1 MVMRRSSFLLL
12 TALLALTIA
21 VPVMAQGTGGL
32 RGTVLDKDGQP
43 IVGAT
48 VSVTNPDLNINMG
61 GLTDAKGEF
70 RIAPLPPGKG
80 YSLTV
85 NFPSMGKITQSDIEV
100 TANKMIV
107 VPITLR
113 PSKELTENV
122 KVTGK
127 SDVVDTESTT
137 TSTTIS
143 SEFID
148 ALPILGRNYQDV
160 LTLAPGVTDVDGDG
174 NPNIHGARDTD
185 VNTLVD
191 GVSTVDPVT
200 GQVGQQLNINTI
212 QDVEVITSGASAEFD
227 RAQGGFVR
235 VSTKSGGNDFEG
247 TFRLDWRGS
256 ILDGDG
262 AGIDPST
269 LHGGLTENGLRDLT
283 FNDFLP
289 ALTVSGPIVKDKAW
303 YFVSAEYRQIET
315 PINALTQAFVRGHDE
330 LRLFGKAS
338 WDMSTNHKLVF
349 TATFDPQQDTN
360 LGLNS
365 FTAIEAG
372 YTGYSGGRNL
382 VLVERA
388 VFSPNVFLE
397 TTVQD
402 FTTKP
407 EVDPTLDADTN
418 HNGILYVDRNSNGF
432 IDATERDAGEDF
444 DRDGRFDVYEDFR
457 PHNGQL
463 DGCFIDPLTGQQVCT
478 EDIDRDGRL
487 TPERGCEGNTREDVD
502 CDHHLDA
509 INEDDNK
516 NGFLDQGEDRDGD
529 GRLDLGTE
537 DRNHNNNPDDRPFP
551 SENNNIIPDENGVTG
566 NFYPYHEAAPQARD
580 RDYEQDQRTLRTS
593 GPYLTD
599 FTGDRGRQTLR
610 QDLTMFVPDWHGQHE
625 MKTGYIIEREHYD
638 QTTNLR
644 PFVLPNLA
652 PPTANNFIPTIGVI
666 LPAENSVDNSATSLT
681 GALYVHDT
689 FKPVPNL
696 TLNLGVRFTRET
708 TDSFGYSQFDPAA
721 ERALFDRL
729 GVFTGQ
735 QQNYVDAVNGNNDGM
750 DNQGIC
756 GDQMLFGGAGASCT
770 ATTSP
775 VALAILQGLLKTK
788 VSRLTQHH
796 TATTIVASDLETLFP
811 DAVTTLPNGE
821 QVIDRD
827 KLREQGA
834 VFQTEE
840 PFRLTNNNLAPRIA
854 LSWDPWADSKT
865 KVFASWG
872 RFYDKLFL
880 GAVIPEEGPDNIT
893 RYYRKDLDGVTG
905 GGIPDNGFGAAISKA
920 PPSASQIDRGLQTP
934 FTDEWSVGF
943 ERELAPEV
951 SISVRYIRRDARLGL
966 QDRDANHA
974 LRYDANGKPSDL
986 FGRLAFAP
994 GDGGAGNPTPD
1005 NLPDL
1010 YINNPFFNQVFRLG
1024 NYNTS
1029 KFTGVEIEM
1038 SKRLSRK
1045 WQADWSYSY
1054 SRAQGNAEDFQS
1066 SLGDDPA
1073 AVAYEYGYLDFDQ
1086 RHIVRFNGTTFLP
1099 GDWAV
1104 GGVLQWTSG
1113 LPYSLIST
1121 NFSLDNFSYAQN
1133 RTLFGRVVFN
1143 PNPRNV
1149 PAGTDP
1155 GPGEWQFQPEN
1166 RNSRRNDSILNI
1178 DLQATKSFVMG
1189 RFNSKLF
1196 LQVQNLLNT
1205 DDLEINSFEPDNPN
1219 RGGALQL
1226 DATRAFGRRFGIGFQ
1241 FEF

>member
-1 MVMRRSSFLLL
+1 MVMRRFAFSLL

-21 VPVMAQGTGGL
+21 VPAVAQSTGGI

-43 IVGAT
+43 VVGAT

-61 GLTDAKGEF
+61 GITDAKGEF
-70 RIAPLPPGKG
+70 RIAPLPPGRG
-80 YSLTV
+80 YIVTV
-85 NFPSMGKITQSDIEV
+85 SFQGMGKISQPDIEV
-100 TANKMIV
+100 PSNKMIV

-113 PSKELTENV
+113 PSKELTETV
-122 KVTGK
+122 KVTGTT
-127 SDVVDTESTT
+127 DVVDTESTS

-247 TFRLDWRGS
+247 TFRFDWQGS
-256 ILDGDG
+256 LLDGDG

-315 PINALTQAFVRGHDE
+315 PVNALTQAFVRGHDE

-338 WDMSTNHKLVF
+338 WDMSTNHKLIF
-349 TATFDPQQDTN
+349 TATIDPQKDTN
-360 LGLNS
+360 VGLDS
-365 FTAIEAG
+365 FTAIESG
-372 YTGYSGGRNL
+372 YTFYSGGRNL
-382 VLVERA
+382 VLSERA

-397 TTVQD
+397 TTIAD
-402 FTTKP
+402 FGSDPEWEPTTN
-407 EVDPTLDADTN
+407 ADTN
-418 HNGILYVDRNSNGF
+418 GNGILFTDRNDNGF

-463 DGCFIDPLTGQQVCT
+463 DGCQTLPDGSMVCA
-478 EDIDRDGRL
+478 EDIDGDRRV
-487 TPERGCEGNTREDVD
+487 TPERGCEGVTREDVD
-502 CDHHLDA
+502 CDHHLDFL
-509 INEDDNK
+509 NEDDNL
-516 NGFLDQGEDRDGD
+516 NGILDLGEDRDGD
-529 GRLDLGTE
+529 NRLDAGIE
-537 DRNHNNNPDDRPFP
+537 DRNGNFSLDDRPFP
-551 SENNNIIPDENGVTG
+551 VDNNDLIADAPPPNGVTG
-566 NFYPYHEAAPQARD
+566 RFYPYYRPAPIPRD
-580 RDYEQDQRTLRTS
+580 RDLEQDQRSLRTT
-593 GPYLTD
+593 GPNNNDY
-599 FTGDRGRQTLR
+599 TGNRGRQTLR

-625 MKTGYIIEREHYD
+625 MKTGYVIEREHYD
-638 QTTNLR
+638 QMTNLR

-652 PPTANNFIPTIGVI
+652 PPTASGFNPTVGVI
-666 LPAENSVDNSATSLT
+666 LPAQNSVGNSADSLT

-708 TDSFGYSQFDPAA
+708 TDSFGYSQFDPAQ

-729 GVFTGQ
+729 GVFTGDQ
-735 QQNYVDAVNGNNDGM
+735 LRYDDKTNGNNDGIT
-750 DNQGIC
+750 NEGIC
-756 GDQMLFGGAGASCT
+756 GDQMFFNGDAANCQST
-770 ATTSP
+770 QNQ
-775 VALAILQGLLKTK
+775 VAKDILTGLLKTK
-788 VSRLTQHH
+788 VSRLTEHH

-811 DAVTTLPNGE
+811 GAVTTLPDGTK
-821 QVIDRD
+821 VIDRD
-827 KLREQGA
+827 KLRELGA
-834 VFQTEE
+834 VFQSEE
-840 PFRLTNNNLAPRIA
+840 AFRLTNNNLAPRLA
-854 LSWDPWADSKT
+854 LSWDPMGDSKT
-865 KVFASWG
+865 KIFGSWG

-880 GAVIPEEGPDNIT
+880 GAVIPEEGPDTIT
-893 RYYRKDLDGVTG
+893 RYYRKDNDGITG
-905 GGIPDNGFGAAISKA
+905 GGIPNNGFGKPISKA

-951 SISVRYIRRDARLGL
+951 SVSLRYIRRDARLGL
-966 QDRDANHA
+966 QDRDINHT
-974 LRYDANGKPSDL
+974 LRCCNRGTYLDQY
-986 FGRLAFAP
+986 GRLNFGS
-994 GDGGAGNPTPD
+994 GDEASGTPVGD
-1005 NLPDL
+1005 ALPDL
-1010 YINNPFFNQVFRLG
+1010 YIYNLFFNQVFRLG
-1024 NYNTS
+1024 NFNTS
-1029 KFTGVEIEM
+1029 KFTGIELEIT
-1038 SKRLSRK
+1038 KRLSRK
-1045 WQADWSYSY
+1045 WQMDASYAY

-1073 AVAYEYGYLDFDQ
+1073 AVAYEYGYLEFDQ

-1099 GDWAV
+1099 GDWSL

-1113 LPYSLIST
+1113 LPYSAVTTS
-1121 NFSLDNFSYAQN
+1121 FSLDNLTYAQN
-1133 RTLFGRVVFN
+1133 RTLFGRVLQT
-1143 PNPRNV
+1143 
-1149 PAGTDP
+1149 TD
-1155 GPGEWQFQPEN
+1155 GPIFVPEN
-1166 RNSRRNDSILNI
+1166 RNSRRNSPILNI
-1178 DLQATKSFVMG
+1178 DLQAAKSFVIG

-1196 LQVQNLLNT
+1196 LAVQNLLNT
-1205 DDLEINSFEPDNPN
+1205 DDLDINTYEPDNPN

-1226 DATRAFGRRFGIGFQ
+1226 DAERRFGRRYGIGFQ